1 MTARL
6 LEMASLSDDERKHLS
21 DNSYRIA
28 ANFAPERFGE
38 GLERAS
44 QRGDG
49 SSAKEIWNNGSRAVT
64 RHSKLRAMKGND
76 PVAAY
81 FDKLPETHKRQF
93 EERASGANFNFQQR
107 LTLACELGGASSG
120 RLLDCAAGTG
130 EITCALLKSGRFNH
144 ATVVDVSPAMLQ
156 SARELLT
163 SQIKNAEVEFVQSD
177 VFDFKPSDSRFD
189 LILCL
194 GLIAHTGRL
203 DILLPHLKS
212 MLMPGGRII
221 LQTTLTDHLG
231 TRIVRALTS
240 RSELA
245 RRGYRI
251 SWFSQRD
258 IFDACDRAG
267 LRILETRRH
276 SLGVPVGD
284 RLWPWANF
292 QLETRLGK
300 NGQST
305 THGADAIYL
314 LGAG

>member
-1 MTARL
+1 M
-6 LEMASLSDDERKHLS
+6 
-21 DNSYRIA
+21 
-28 ANFAPERFGE
+28 
-38 GLERAS
+38 
-44 QRGDG
+44 
-49 SSAKEIWNNGSRAVT
+49 KED
-64 RHSKLRAMKGND
+64 D

-81 FDKLPETHKRQF
+81 FDKLPDTHKRQF
-93 EERASGANFNFQQR
+93 EEHASGANFNFQQR

-130 EITCALLKSGRFNH
+130 EITCALLKSTRFNH
-144 ATVVDVSPAMLQ
+144 ATVVDVSPALQ
-156 SARELLT
+156 SAKDLLT
-163 SQIKNAEVEFVQSD
+163 SQIKNAELEFVQSD
-177 VFDFKPSDSRFD
+177 VFNFTPSDSRFD

-203 DILLPHLKS
+203 DILLPHLRS
-212 MLMPGGRII
+212 MLTPGGRII
-221 LQTTLTDHLG
+221 LQATLTDHLG

-245 RRGYRI
+245 RRGYRV

-258 IFDACDRAG
+258 ISDACDRAG

-276 SLGVPVGD
+276 SVGVPFGD

-292 QLETRLGK
+292 QLETRLEK
-300 NGQST
+300 WASRY
-305 THGADAIYL
+305 GADAIYL

>member
-1 MTARL
+1 M
-6 LEMASLSDDERKHLS
+6 
-21 DNSYRIA
+21 
-28 ANFAPERFGE
+28 
-38 GLERAS
+38 
-44 QRGDG
+44 
-49 SSAKEIWNNGSRAVT
+49 KE
-64 RHSKLRAMKGND
+64 ND

-93 EERASGANFNFQQR
+93 EERATGANLNFQRR
-107 LTLACELGGASSG
+107 LKLACELAGASSG

-144 ATVVDVSPAMLQ
+144 ATVVDVSPEMLE
-156 SARELLT
+156 SAKKLLT

-177 VFDFKPSDSRFD
+177 VFKFKPSDSRFD

-203 DILLPHLKS
+203 DILLTHLRS
-212 MLMPGGRII
+212 MLTLGGRII
-221 LQTTLTDHLG
+221 LQATLTDHLG

-251 SWFSQRD
+251 SWFSQRN
-258 IFDACDRAG
+258 ISDACGRAG

-276 SLGVPVGD
+276 GLSIPFGD

-292 QLETRLGK
+292 QLETRLEK
-300 NGQST
+300 WTSR
-305 THGADAIYL
+305 HGADALYL
-314 LGAG
+314 VGAG

>member
-1 MTARL
+1 M
-6 LEMASLSDDERKHLS
+6 
-21 DNSYRIA
+21 
-28 ANFAPERFGE
+28 
-38 GLERAS
+38 
-44 QRGDG
+44 
-49 SSAKEIWNNGSRAVT
+49 KE
-64 RHSKLRAMKGND
+64 ND

-107 LTLACELGGASSG
+107 LDLACELGSTSSG

-156 SARELLT
+156 SAKHLLT
-163 SQIKNAEVEFVQSD
+163 AQIKDAQLEFVQSD
-177 VFDFKPSDSRFD
+177 VFNFKPSDSRFD

-194 GLIAHTGRL
+194 GLIAHAGRL

-212 MLMPGGRII
+212 MLTPGGRII
-221 LQTTLTDHLG
+221 LQTTLTDHFG
-231 TRIVRALTS
+231 TRIIRALTS
-240 RSELA
+240 RSEVA

-251 SWFSQRD
+251 SWFSQRN
-258 IFDACDRAG
+258 ISDACDRAG

-276 SLGVPVGD
+276 TLGVPFGD

-292 QLETRLGK
+292 QLENWLEKWASRC
-300 NGQST
+300 
-305 THGADAIYL
+305 GADAIYL